1 VARTGS
7 QRSRRPEVEGHS
19 RAPRTD
25 LSPQRWTRAGV
36 PPVGWLDRRR
46 AILVLVALVIAIGFG
61 LSVAPEGAIAPTRS
75 ATGYGDA
82 DLYRELAARVGAGE
96 PYYPAAVSLQ
106 QLHGYPTTPF
116 VVVRPPTLT
125 LLRVALGDGL
135 STALLVALGT
145 AGILAIG
152 RQADRSGASRVEWF
166 GAVLLLGV
174 NGALY
179 AVAPIAWFA
188 EAWAGAL
195 IMLAIGLRGEKRWWP
210 AVVLGLAAACFRELA
225 LPFLLVM
232 AAVSWHQRRRR
243 ESAGWLA
250 AVGVFCMLLALH
262 ALAVQAAQPPE
273 PVPSP
278 GWFRFG
284 GWSFV
289 LNAVATSSVLWILP
303 WVTVAFIV
311 PLALFGWLFAGRLG
325 RLVLATC
332 GIFIAGFLVI
342 GRSNNTYWGL
352 LFAAVLVAGLA
363 FAPRGLVTTVRV
375 AVGKPARPRP
385 EPG

>member
-1 VARTGS
+1 M
-7 QRSRRPEVEGHS
+7 RS
-19 RAPRTD
+19 
-25 LSPQRWTRAGV
+25 WTRAGV
-36 PPVGWLDRRR
+36 PAPSWLGRRR
-46 AILVLVALVIAIGFG
+46 AILVLVALVISIGFG
-61 LSVAPEGAIAPTRS
+61 LSVAPEGAIAPTGA

-82 DLYRELAARVGAGE
+82 DLYRELAARVRAGE

-135 STALLVALGT
+135 STALLVALGA
-145 AGILAIG
+145 AGILALG
-152 RQADRSGASRVEWF
+152 RQVGRAGASRVEWF

-174 NGALY
+174 NAALY
-179 AVAPIAWFA
+179 AVAPIGWFS

-195 IMLAIGLRGEKRWWP
+195 IMLAIGLRGEKHWWP
-210 AVVLGLAAACFRELA
+210 AVIVGLAAACFRELA

-243 ESAGWLA
+243 EAAGWLA
-250 AVGVFCMLLALH
+250 AVGVFCVLLALH
-262 ALAVQAAQPPE
+262 AVAVQAAQPLD
-273 PVPSP
+273 PVTSP
-278 GWFRFG
+278 GWVRFG

-311 PLALFGWLFAGRLG
+311 PLALFGWLFAGRPG
-325 RLVLATC
+325 QVVLSTC
-332 GIFIAGFLVI
+332 GLFIAGFLVI
-342 GRSNNTYWGL
+342 GRTNNTYWGL

-363 FAPRGLVTTVRV
+363 FAPRGLVTTIRV
-375 AVGKPARPRP
+375 ALGRPPHPHGDAR
-385 EPG
+385 

>member
-1 VARTGS
+1 MAPTGS
-7 QRSRRPEVEGHS
+7 QRSRSPEVDRTSPTPRPGLTAVS
-19 RAPRTD
+19 R
-25 LSPQRWTRAGV
+25 
-36 PPVGWLDRRR
+36 LDRPR
-46 AILVLVALVIAIGFG
+46 AILVLVVLVIAIGFG
-61 LSVAPEGAIAPTRS
+61 LFVSPEGALAPTGS

-106 QLHGYPTTPF
+106 QQHGYPTTPF

-135 STALLVALGT
+135 STALLVVLG
-145 AGILAIG
+145 AAAILAIG
-152 RQADRSGASRVEWF
+152 RRVDRAGASRLEWVA
-166 GAVLLLGV
+166 AVLLLGV
-174 NGALY
+174 NAALY
-179 AVAPIAWFA
+179 AVPPIAWFS

-210 AVVLGLAAACFRELA
+210 AVVAGFAAVCFRELA

-243 ESAGWLA
+243 EAAAWLGA
-250 AVGVFCMLLALH
+250 IAVSCLLLALH
-262 ALAVQAAQPPE
+262 AAAVLAAQPAN
-273 PVPSP
+273 PVASP
-278 GWFRFG
+278 GWVRFG

-332 GIFIAGFLVI
+332 GFFIAGFLVI

-363 FAPRGLVTTVRV
+363 FAPRGLVTTVQVALGRV
-375 AVGKPARPRP
+375 SRTGT
-385 EPG
+385 EQG

>member
-1 VARTGS
+1 VDGDAQT
-7 QRSRRPEVEGHS
+7 PL
-19 RAPRTD
+19 TD
-25 LSPQRWTRAGV
+25 LSLQRWIRAGV
-36 PPVGWLDRRR
+36 PAVGWLDRRR

-61 LSVAPEGAIAPTRS
+61 LFVAPEGALAPTGS
-75 ATGYGDA
+75 ATRYGDA
-82 DLYRELAARVGAGE
+82 DLYRDLAARVAAGE

-135 STALLVALGT
+135 STALLVTLAV

-152 RQADRSGASRVEWF
+152 RQVSRVGVSRAEWF

-174 NGALY
+174 DAALY
-179 AVAPIAWFA
+179 AVAPIAWFS

-210 AVVLGLAAACFRELA
+210 AVIVGFAAACFRELA
-225 LPFLLVM
+225 LPFLLAM

-243 ESAGWLA
+243 EAAGWLTA
-250 AVGVFCMLLALH
+250 SGVFCMLLALH
-262 ALAVQAAQPPE
+262 AFAVQAAQPLD
-273 PVPSP
+273 PVTSP
-278 GWFRFG
+278 GWIRFG

-289 LNAVATSSVLWILP
+289 INAVATSSVLWILP

-325 RLVLATC
+325 QVVLATC
-332 GIFIAGFLVI
+332 GLFIAGFLVI

-375 AVGKPARPRP
+375 AFGRPASPRT